1 MNESEMPHRSVQLT
15 AEREQTAV
23 MKDMAPLSLH
33 PTYPLTLFHDPA
45 SPDSEF
51 ALEAL
56 QLGSHQF
63 DVRRIDLATSAPD
76 AAELRDL
83 ADRLVGDRVDALVR
97 RGARYERLGLALD
110 GASLETV
117 LGTLAKHPE
126 LLHAPILDDGTDV
139 MIGHPLD
146 RAEAWAVTGHVV
158 DAAEGSSAV
167 LRAA

>member
-1 MNESEMPHRSVQLT
+1 
-15 AEREQTAV
+15 
-23 MKDMAPLSLH
+23 MAPLSVL
-33 PTYPLTLFHDPA
+33 PTYPLTLFHDPN

-51 ALEAL
+51 AYEAL

-63 DVRRIDLATSAPD
+63 DVRRIDLSTSAPS
-76 AAELRDL
+76 AEELRDL
-83 ADRLVGDRVDALVR
+83 AARLVGDSVDALVR
-97 RGARYERLGLALD
+97 RGARYDRLELDLD
-110 GASLETV
+110 GADLDTV
-117 LGTLAKHPE
+117 LSTLAEHPE

-146 RAEAWAVTGHVV
+146 RAEAWAVAGHVV